1 MLDKTNES
9 RRQSENYHRFFEVCN
24 QIEDLPPNFI
34 TSEAD
39 FINSIEVVVLDAGGV
54 LHKFKTNYK
63 KYGVFIAKIRD
74 EKADELLI
82 FQVTSDYTTE
92 HGIEFFENFIKVG
105 CVCAIE
111 MKYANQ
117 IEDWEMIK
125 KALFA
130 AGYLARSRCQSTIR
144 LSCVVLSLMY
154 LWVIAGG
161 IQRFT
166 SRSMRF

>member
-125 KALFA
+125 KALISSQVTLPINHPSQLRRA
-130 AGYLARSRCQSTIR
+130 VSNVSLGYRGWDSTLHFQIHAF
-144 LSCVVLSLMY
+144 L
-154 LWVIAGG
+154 
-161 IQRFT
+161 T
-166 SRSMRF
+166 